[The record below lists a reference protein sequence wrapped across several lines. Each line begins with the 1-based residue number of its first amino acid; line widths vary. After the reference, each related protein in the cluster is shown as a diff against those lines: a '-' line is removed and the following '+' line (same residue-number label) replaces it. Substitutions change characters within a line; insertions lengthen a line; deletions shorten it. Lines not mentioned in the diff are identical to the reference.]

1 MRRSFLKGNAMKRVY
16 ETAHAVKKSIPKGK
30 TITLIGGHF
39 DLLHVA
45 HLRLLEHA
53 KKLEDYLVV
62 CVLSDA
68 NTQIRK
74 GATRPIIA
82 EGYRATLVAALR
94 CVDRVFV
101 SDIDTSHQDTLSAL
115 QPSSLVFGI
124 EDTDRWR
131 TKSERREQFIRSL
144 YPNINI
150 LYLDRFP
157 DPTISTSGIIQKII
171 DS

>member
-1 MRRSFLKGNAMKRVY
+1 MKRVY
-16 ETAHAVKKSIPKGK
+16 ENAFAVKRSIPKGK

-68 NTQIRK
+68 NTQNRK
-74 GATRPIIA
+74 GVTRPIVT

-115 QPSSLVFGI
+115 EPSSLVFGI
-124 EDTDRWR
+124 EDSERWR
-131 TKSERREQFIRSL
+131 TKSDKREQFIKSL

-150 LYLDRFP
+150 HYLERFP
-157 DPTISTSGIIQKII
+157 DPAISTSGIIQKITGL
-171 DS
+171 